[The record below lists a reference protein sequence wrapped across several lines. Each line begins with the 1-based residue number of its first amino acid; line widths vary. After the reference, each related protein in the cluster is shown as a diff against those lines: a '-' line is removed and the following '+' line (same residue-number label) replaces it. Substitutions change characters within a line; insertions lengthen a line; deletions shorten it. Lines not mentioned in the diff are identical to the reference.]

1 MALDSVIMDRLA
13 QVVGQDYCS
22 DADFVVQAYAKSLDS
37 VSGRQAPAAVVIPKS
52 TEEVSEIVKIA
63 NEFKTPILPRG
74 SGADLTMGAK
84 PTKEGVILLDLNKR
98 MTKILDIDFDHMV
111 VTCQAGVQ
119 WGQLISELLPK
130 GFYTGQLGPANSATT
145 IGGGVANASVGGGG
159 ETMFEGP
166 GRLVAS
172 LEVVLPTGEIIHTGS
187 AASKHGRPWYGGRF
201 LGGPDLTGMF
211 IGDPGILG
219 IKTKVSLKIFPMPQH
234 WKCKTYFVPGDDRTG
249 AEGEKVDLLKDIRV
263 AVEICKDWEKIG
275 NPGIHS
281 IAYFNY
287 VCFNIMAGAE
297 YYEPWT
303 RAIEPGKVNQNG
315 ALCMIMCAP
324 SEEVLKGYLE
334 LVDGVA
340 EKHGC
345 QVFGDAI
352 EEGNYAE
359 WLLWKTGNW
368 SYAHW
373 FWGGAG
379 GPGSA
384 FNIMDVHWDGLIK
397 GLESNF
403 QLYEE
408 RLIDYHDSNM
418 PVPGIILSPVGGGV
432 KLVSGCPTR
441 DEIPEL
447 PAMEALRKDL
457 RMADAKCILDQGGMP
472 IWTGPLYSHYLVEE
486 GYYEDNYLNFLRTIK
501 DTLDP
506 NGILSPGKFHF
517 ND

>member
-1 MALDSVIMDRLA
+1 MALDAGIMERLVQA
-13 QVVGQDYCS
+13 VGKDYCS
-22 DADFVVQAYAKSLDS
+22 DAEFIVQPYAKSLDS

-52 TEEVSEIVKIA
+52 TEEVAEIVKIA
-63 NEFKTPILPRG
+63 NEFNTPILPRG
-74 SGADLTMGAK
+74 MGADLSMGAK
-84 PTKEGVILLDLNKR
+84 PTKEGVILLDLSKR
-98 MTKILDIDFDHMV
+98 MNKIVNIDTDHMV
-111 VTCQAGVQ
+111 VTCEAGVQ
-119 WGQLISELLPK
+119 WGQLMSALLPM

-166 GRLVAS
+166 GRLVVS
-172 LEVVLPTGEIIHTGS
+172 VEVVLPTGEVINTGS
-187 AASKHGRPWYGGRF
+187 AASICGIPWYGGRF

-211 IGDPGILG
+211 IGDPGALG
-219 IKTKVSLKIFPMPQH
+219 IKTKVTLKIFPMPQF
-234 WKCKTYFVPGDDRTG
+234 WKCKTYYVPGDDSTG
-249 AEGEKVDLLKDIRV
+249 ADGKEVDLLKDIRV
-263 AVEICKDWEKIG
+263 AVEICKDWEKLG

-281 IAYFNY
+281 IAYFNF

-303 RAIEPGKVNQNG
+303 RALEPGKVNQNG

-324 SEEVLKGYLE
+324 SQDVLDAQIRM
-334 LVDGVA
+334 VDGVC

-359 WLLWKTGNW
+359 WLIWKTGNW

-373 FWGGAG
+373 FWGAAG

-384 FNIMDVHWDGLIK
+384 FNILDVHWDGLIK
-397 GLESNF
+397 GLEENF
-403 QLYEE
+403 RVYEE
-408 RLIDYHDSNM
+408 RLNDYQDCNM

-447 PAMEALRKDL
+447 PDHEALRKEL
-457 RMADAKCILDQGGMP
+457 RLGDMKCILDQGGMP
-472 IWTGPLYSHYLVEE
+472 IWTGPLYSHFLVDG
-486 GYYEDNYLNFLRTIK
+486 GYYDPNYLKFFRAIK

-506 NGILSPGKFHF
+506 KGILSPGKFHF